1 MTRSINVLGLLL
13 LLLPTACNNTST
25 TPKENS
31 NDQEKNQAET
41 SSEETSSYQANESLI
56 AWVDLLNVRAKPATN
71 AKVIATLRENAK
83 VIFTGERTD
92 ELLKLDLRGQ
102 TFEEPWLKVKTSNGE
117 EGWIFGGAVKRQG
130 ENKGVKRS
138 SMSIGELTQLQL
150 QQWTKGTEWKS
161 GGGDAENVTTL
172 YTKGALT
179 LAIHKTEVGEY
190 GYSRTY
196 ELFNKAYQLIKKR
209 TVNWESDPSFA
220 LKETIVDLET
230 APATT
235 YTRSQAFQQ
244 HFYQLKPRPETV
256 KGDFVEGTLGTEETA
271 DLRRTILLA
280 AFSYEEWPSN
290 LDKESGC
297 SCIFELEESGGE
309 LMVFASDYGDHATI
323 KVNGKMI
330 PLRDGLQAQL
340 ARLKKRSEQS
350 SWITLREKGDT
361 ELFGEKVDF
370 SGEWRAYLKSELKQT
385 MLVMDRIPTEARI
398 EFVGTV
404 GMGTRGDFNDL
415 WSEAVEEA
423 KGIKQQDNRYELF
436 YQGSQY
442 DCKIEA
448 TKVGQNDGGGGKYEG
463 LMQVWSKE
471 GKLLNGSYVYGEC
484 GC

>member
-13 LLLPTACNNTST
+13 LLLTTACNNTST
-25 TPKENS
+25 TPKETS
-31 NDQEKNQAET
+31 NDQEKNSVEG
-41 SSEETSSYQANESLI
+41 SNEEASSYQANESLI

-83 VIFTGERTD
+83 VVFTGERTD

-102 TFEEPWLKVKTSNGE
+102 TFEAPWLKVKTSNGE

-130 ENKGVKRS
+130 EDKGVNRS

-209 TVNWESDPSFA
+209 TVNWESDPSFS
-220 LKETIVDLET
+220 LKETVIDLET
-230 APATT
+230 APAIT

-271 DLRRTILLA
+271 DLRSTILLA

-309 LMVFASDYGDHATI
+309 WMVFASDHGDHATI
-323 KVNGKMI
+323 KVNGEMI
-330 PLRDGLQAQL
+330 PLRDGLQALL
-340 ARLKKRSEQS
+340 ARLKKRSEQP
-350 SWITLREKGDT
+350 SWITLREKGGT

-370 SGEWRAYLKSELKQT
+370 SGEWRTYLKSELKQT

-404 GMGTRGDFNDL
+404 GMGTRGDFSDL

-423 KGIKQQDNRYELF
+423 KRIKQQDNRLELF

-463 LMQVWSKE
+463 LMQVLSKE

>member
-13 LLLPTACNNTST
+13 LLLTTACNNTST
-25 TPKENS
+25 TPKEDS
-31 NDQEKNQAET
+31 NDQEKNPVGG
-41 SSEETSSYQANESLI
+41 SSEEASSYQANESLI

-130 ENKGVKRS
+130 EDKGVKRS

-150 QQWTKGTEWKS
+150 QQWTKGIEWKS

-172 YTKGALT
+172 YTKGGLT
-179 LAIHKTEVGEY
+179 LAVQKTEVGEH

-209 TVNWESDPSFA
+209 TVNWESDPSFS
-220 LKETIVDLET
+220 LKETVIDLET
-230 APATT
+230 EPAKT

-256 KGDFVEGTLGTEETA
+256 KGDFVEGTLSAEETA
-271 DLRRTILLA
+271 DLRSTILLA
-280 AFSYEEWPSN
+280 AFSYEEWPPS
-290 LDKESGC
+290 LDQESGC
-297 SCIFELEESGGE
+297 SCIFELEEYGAE
-309 LMVFASDYGDHATI
+309 LMVFASDHGDHATI
-323 KVNGKMI
+323 KVNGEMT
-330 PLRDGLQAQL
+330 PLRDGLPAQL
-340 ARLKKRSEQS
+340 AQLKKQGEQP

-361 ELFGEKVDF
+361 ELFGKKVDF
-370 SGEWRAYLKSELKQT
+370 SGEWRASIKSQLKQT
-385 MLVMDRIPTEARI
+385 MLAMGRIPTEARI
-398 EFVGTV
+398 ESIGTV
-404 GMGTRGDFNDL
+404 GMGIRGDFRDL
-415 WSEAVEEA
+415 WREAVEEA
-423 KGIKQQDNRYELF
+423 KRTKKEDNRFELF

-463 LMQVWSKE
+463 FMQVLSKE
-471 GKLLNGSYVYGEC
+471 GKQLYGDYVYGEC